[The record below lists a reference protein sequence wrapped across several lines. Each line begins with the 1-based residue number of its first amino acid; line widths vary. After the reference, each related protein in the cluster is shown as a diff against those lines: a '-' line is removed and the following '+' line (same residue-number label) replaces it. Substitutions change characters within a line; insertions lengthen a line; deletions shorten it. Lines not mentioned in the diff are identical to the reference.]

1 MKPVRTDG
9 VDPAARGRAR
19 RRALQAIYAWQL
31 SGTPIDQVI
40 EQFADEQQMEIADVG
55 YFEALVRGVA
65 AQCADLDGS
74 LQPWLDRDIAAIDP
88 IERAVLR
95 LGTFELRHRADVP
108 YRVIINEAVDIAKR
122 FGAMH
127 GHTFV
132 NGVLDRVAAHSRA
145 AEYRR

>member
-1 MKPVRTDG
+1 MKNVRADG

-40 EQFADEQQMEIADVG
+40 GQFADEQQMEIADVP
-55 YFEALVRGVA
+55 YFEGLVRGVA
-65 AQCADLDGS
+65 GGCAEIDVA
-74 LQPWLDRDIAAIDP
+74 LQPWLDRDVAAIDP

-95 LGTFELRHRADVP
+95 LGAFELIHRADVP

-132 NGVLDRVAAHSRA
+132 NGVLDRVAAQCRA
-145 AEYRR
+145 TEYRR

>member
-1 MKPVRTDG
+1 MKGVRSDG
-9 VDPAARGRAR
+9 VDTAARGRAR

-31 SGTPIDQVI
+31 SGTPIEQVI
-40 EQFADEQQMEIADVG
+40 EQFADEQQMEIADVD
-55 YFEALVRGVA
+55 YFEGLVRGVA
-65 AQCADLDGS
+65 AHCAELDVS
-74 LQPWLDRDIAAIDP
+74 LQPWLDRDVAAIDP

-95 LGTFELRHRADVP
+95 LGAYELEHRADVP
-108 YRVIINEAVDIAKR
+108 YRVIINESVDIAKR

-132 NGVLDRVAAHSRA
+132 NGVLDRVAAQSRA

>member
-1 MKPVRTDG
+1 MIRARNDG

-31 SGTPIDQVI
+31 SGTPIENVI
-40 EQFADEQQMEIADVG
+40 GQFAAEQQMEIADVA
-55 YFEALVRGVA
+55 YFESLVRGVA
-65 AQCADLDGS
+65 GDCEGIDAT
-74 LQPWLDRDIAAIDP
+74 LQPWLDRDVSAIDP

-95 LGTFELRHRADVP
+95 LAAFELTRRDDVP
-108 YRVIINEAVDIAKR
+108 YRVVINEAVDIAKR

-132 NGVLDRVAAHSRA
+132 NGVLDRVAAQCRGD
-145 AEYRR
+145 EYRR